1 MNKLIN
7 YLKQGKG
14 RGLRI
19 MLVFSAIFSLLSW
32 GLNYFR
38 LNTLQQ
44 NVAYIF
50 GVFAFIWL
58 LYVVVLLLSAF
69 LCWVCRLKLGKGVLW
84 RTTTSSV
91 IGIFLLAILLLL
103 TLYILNVFGET
114 AVQLYPIVI
123 TILLPVILV
132 MLVASGISD
141 SKQSKK

>member
-14 RGLRI
+14 RGLRA
-19 MLVFSAIFSLLSW
+19 MLIFSAIFSLLSW
-32 GLNYFR
+32 GMNYFR
-38 LNTLQQ
+38 LNTFAQHLGYF
-44 NVAYIF
+44 A
-50 GVFAFIWL
+50 GVFAFVWL
-58 LYVVVLLLSAF
+58 LYAVVLLLSAF
-69 LCWVCRLKLGKGVLW
+69 LGWVCRLKLAKGVLW
-84 RTTTSSV
+84 RTTTFSIIAILTVGVSL
-91 IGIFLLAILLLL
+91 LLA
-103 TLYILNVFGET
+103 LYILMLFGET